1 MKYALAKVTVVKALP
16 RHRLALTFAD
26 GAEGVFDCSGELWG
40 EVFEPLKDEKFFAKV
55 YLDFGAPS
63 WPNGADLDPG
73 VLREAIE
80 PKPKKGRLV
89 TPKARFKGKAHAVAE
104 EQAPYAAPAGRPAS
118 AGKPSA
124 LVDTRVVYCGDNL
137 EQL

>member
-26 GAEGVFDCSGELWG
+26 GAAGVYDCSGELWG

-80 PKPKKGRLV
+80 PKPVKAKIAPGRRTL
-89 TPKARFKGKAHAVAE
+89 KGKRHAAVAE
-104 EQAPYAAPAGRPAS
+104 KAAPYAEKPAGRSS
-118 AGKPSA
+118 A
-124 LVDTRVVYCGDNL
+124 
-137 EQL
+137 